1 MLPYL
6 KNPQVFDQIIRL
18 SQEEIEK
25 PLLVFQTLFED
36 YRLSELR
43 HYLWQ
48 MTEICLTSESHV
60 FNEAEERADL
70 IVRYQEIEKVLEAG
84 YALVKRS
91 HY

>member
-6 KNPQVFDQIIRL
+6 KNPQVFDQVIRL

-25 PLLVFQTLFED
+25 PLLVFKTLFED

-60 FNEAEERADL
+60 LTKRKKGL
-70 IVRYQEIEKVLEAG
+70 I
-84 YALVKRS
+84 
-91 HY
+91 